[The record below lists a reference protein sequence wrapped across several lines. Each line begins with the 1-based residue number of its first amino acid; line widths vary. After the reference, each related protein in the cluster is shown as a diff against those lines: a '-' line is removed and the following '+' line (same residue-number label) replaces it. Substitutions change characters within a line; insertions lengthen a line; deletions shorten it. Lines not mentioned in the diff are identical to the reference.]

1 MSRPPASRGPTA
13 RLDFESGGYRYSIHR
28 PLVTHPH
35 YDTLL
40 LASREYA
47 EGGPVKLVE
56 LKPVVLEEGHE
67 GLERVL
73 EEVRLA
79 RLLHHPNIAGVYG
92 YAVHDELP
100 YIVMEHLRGC
110 YLLTA
115 MDAAV
120 AVGRRLSPA
129 FAAYVAA
136 EVADAL
142 DHAHR
147 CEGEDREPL
156 HLVHR
161 AVGPMRIRLG
171 RNGRVQLTNFGA
183 AYSELL
189 GRIRSPDGLLRGD
202 PAYIAPEI
210 LRGFLRPEPG
220 QRDILTPRSLDGRAD
235 LFSLGLVL
243 LEMLV
248 ASYPLDAPD
257 TLWRDV
263 KRRFPAEVRVEVPT
277 FLELETLADRV
288 LHFGPEEVQQVA
300 EDLPAPLRRIV
311 ARALRPHPDE
321 RHPSADVLRDEL
333 RAWLQGLPRPYGA
346 KEAEQELARLLQ
358 EASDLGG
365 LAAHAGVERGVLP
378 LPPDMDPN
386 DFH

>member
-1 MSRPPASRGPTA
+1 MPRPPASRGPAA
-13 RLDFESGGYRYSIHR
+13 RLGFESGGYRYSIHR

-47 EGGPVKLVE
+47 AGGPVKLVE
-56 LKPVVLEEGHE
+56 LKPVVLEEGRE

-92 YAVHDELP
+92 YAVNDELP

-115 MDAAV
+115 MDAAM

-147 CEGEDREPL
+147 CEGEEREPL

-171 RNGRVQLTNFGA
+171 RKGRVQLTNFGA

-220 QRDILTPRSLDGRAD
+220 QRDLLTPRSLDGRAD

-257 TLWRDV
+257 ALWRDV
-263 KRRFPAEVRVEVPT
+263 KRRFPAEVRGEVPT
-277 FLELETLADRV
+277 FLKLETLADRV
-288 LHFGPEEVQQVA
+288 LHFGPEEVQRVA
-300 EDLPAPLRRIV
+300 EEVPVPLRRMV
-311 ARALRPHPDE
+311 AKALRPHPDE
-321 RHPSADVLRDEL
+321 RYPSADVLRDEL
-333 RAWLQGLPRPYGA
+333 RAWLLGLARPYGA
-346 KEAEQELARLLQ
+346 KEAEEELAELLK
-358 EASDLGG
+358 EASDLRG

-378 LPPDMDPN
+378 VPPDMDSD

>member
-1 MSRPPASRGPTA
+1 MSRSSHGPAA
-13 RLDFESGGYRYSIHR
+13 RLTFESGGYRYSVLRH
-28 PLVTHPH
+28 LVTHPQ

-40 LASREYA
+40 LASRQHE

-56 LKPVVLEEGHE
+56 LKPVVLEEGSE

-79 RLLHHPNIAGVYG
+79 RFVRQPNIAAVYG
-92 YAVHDELP
+92 YAVQNELP

-129 FAAYVAA
+129 FAAYVAV

-142 DHAHR
+142 DYAHR
-147 CEGEDREPL
+147 AMDEAGRPL
-156 HLVHR
+156 HMVHR

-210 LRGFLRPEPG
+210 LLGFLRPEPG
-220 QRDILTPRSLDGRAD
+220 QRDVLTPRNLDGRAD
-235 LFSLGLVL
+235 IFSLGLVL

-248 ASYPLDAPD
+248 ASYPLDPPD
-257 TLWRDV
+257 VLWRDV
-263 KRRFPAEVRVEVPT
+263 KRRFPAEVRSEVHT
-277 FLELETLADRV
+277 FIKLETLADRV
-288 LHFGPEEVQQVA
+288 LHFGPEEVQRVA
-300 EDLPAPLRRIV
+300 EDMPVPLRRIV
-311 ARALRPHPDE
+311 STARRPNPDE
-321 RHPSADVLRDEL
+321 RYPSADKLRDEL
-333 RAWLQGLPRPYGA
+333 RAYLGGLPQPYGA
-346 KEAEQELARLLQ
+346 KEAEEELAEILK
-358 EASDLGG
+358 EATDLDK

-378 LPPDMDPN
+378 VLPDIDTD

>member
-1 MSRPPASRGPTA
+1 MSHPPASRGPA
-13 RLDFESGGYRYSIHR
+13 PRLTFESGGYRYSVNRH
-28 PLVTHPH
+28 LVTHPH

-40 LASREYA
+40 LASREHT

-56 LKPVVLEEGHE
+56 LKPVVLEGGRE

-79 RLLHHPNIAGVYG
+79 RFLRHPNIAAVYG
-92 YAVHDELP
+92 YAVHNEVP
-100 YIVMEHLRGC
+100 HIVMEHLRGC

-120 AVGRRLSPA
+120 ALGRRLSPA

-142 DHAHR
+142 DYAHR
-147 CEGEDREPL
+147 CEGDDRKPL

-171 RNGRVQLTNFGA
+171 KSGRVQLTNFGA

-210 LRGFLRPEPG
+210 LLGFLRPEPG
-220 QRDILTPRSLDGRAD
+220 QRDVLTPRNLDGRAD
-235 LFSLGLVL
+235 IFSLGLVL

-248 ASYPLDAPD
+248 ASYPLDPPD
-257 TLWRDV
+257 ALWQDV
-263 KRRFPAEVRVEVPT
+263 KRRFPATVRSESPS
-277 FLELETLADRV
+277 FLKLETLADRV
-288 LHFGPEEVQQVA
+288 LHFGPEEVQRVA
-300 EDLPAPLRRIV
+300 EEVPAQLRRIV
-311 ARALRPHPDE
+311 STALRPNPDE
-321 RHPSADVLRDEL
+321 RYASADKLRDEL
-333 RAWLQGLPRPYGA
+333 RAYLRGWPQPYGA
-346 KEAEQELARLLQ
+346 KEAEEELVELLK
-358 EASDLGG
+358 EAHDLDK
-365 LAAHAGVERGVLP
+365 LAARGGVERGVLP
-378 LPPDMDPN
+378 LPPDMDSD

>member
-1 MSRPPASRGPTA
+1 MSRPSPPRAPAA
-13 RLDFESGGYRYSIHR
+13 RLTFESGDYRYSIHR
-28 PLVTHPH
+28 HLVTHPH

-40 LASREYA
+40 LASREYTQ
-47 EGGPVKLVE
+47 GGPVKLVE
-56 LKPVVLEEGHE
+56 LKPVVLEEGSE

-79 RLLHHPNIAGVYG
+79 RFLRHPSIAAVYG
-92 YAVHDELP
+92 YAVQGELP
-100 YIVMEHLRGC
+100 HIVMEHLRGC
-110 YLLTA
+110 YLLTV

-142 DHAHR
+142 DYAHR
-147 CEGEDREPL
+147 CEGDDRKPL
-156 HLVHR
+156 HIVHR

-210 LRGFLRPEPG
+210 LQGFLRPEPG
-220 QRDILTPRSLDGRAD
+220 QRDLLTPRNLDGRAD
-235 LFSLGLVL
+235 IFSLGLVL

-248 ASYPLDAPD
+248 ASYPLDPPD

-263 KRRFPAEVRVEVPT
+263 QRRFPSEVRSEVPT
-277 FLELETLADRV
+277 FLKLETLADRV
-288 LHFGPEEVQQVA
+288 LHFGPEEVQRMAEEVA
-300 EDLPAPLRRIV
+300 PPLRRIITK
-311 ARALRPHPDE
+311 ALHPDPSE
-321 RHPSADVLRDEL
+321 RYPSADKLRDEL
-333 RAWLQGLPRPYGA
+333 RAYVRGLPQPIGA
-346 KEAEQELARLLQ
+346 NEAEEELAGFLK
-358 EASDLGG
+358 EASDLDK
-365 LAAHAGVERGVLP
+365 LAVHTGVERGVLP
-378 LPPDMDPN
+378 VPPDMNSD

>member
-1 MSRPPASRGPTA
+1 MSRSPHGPAA
-13 RLDFESGGYRYSIHR
+13 RITFESGGFRYSILRH
-28 PLVTHPH
+28 LVTHPQ

-40 LASREYA
+40 LASRQHA

-79 RLLHHPNIAGVYG
+79 RFLRHSNIAAVYG
-92 YAVHDELP
+92 YAVQNELP

-129 FAAYVAA
+129 FAAYVSA

-142 DHAHR
+142 DYAHR
-147 CEGEDREPL
+147 AMDEAGRPL
-156 HLVHR
+156 HMVHR

-210 LRGFLRPEPG
+210 LLGFLRPEPG
-220 QRDILTPRSLDGRAD
+220 QRDVLTPRNLDGRAD
-235 LFSLGLVL
+235 IFSVGLVL
-243 LEMLV
+243 MEMVL
-248 ASYPLDAPD
+248 ASYPLDPLD
-257 TLWRDV
+257 SLWRDV
-263 KRRFPAEVRVEVPT
+263 KRRFPAEVRSEVPT
-277 FLELETLADRV
+277 FIKLETLADRV
-288 LHFGPEEVQQVA
+288 LHFGPEEVQRVA
-300 EDLPAPLRRIV
+300 EEVPTPLRQIV
-311 ARALRPHPDE
+311 SKALRPDPDE
-321 RHPSADVLRDEL
+321 RYQTAGELRDEL
-333 RAWLQGLPRPYGA
+333 RAYLRALSQPYGA
-346 KEAEQELARLLQ
+346 KDAEEELAEILK
-358 EASDLGG
+358 EASDLDK

-378 LPPDMDPN
+378 VPPDIDTD

>member
-1 MSRPPASRGPTA
+1 MSRPPASRGPAA
-13 RLDFESGGYRYSIHR
+13 RLGFESGGYRYSIHR

-40 LASREYA
+40 LASREHA
-47 EGGPVKLVE
+47 EGGPVRLVE

-79 RLLHHPNIAGVYG
+79 RLLHHPNIAAVYG
-92 YAVHDELP
+92 YAVHDERP
-100 YIVMEHLRGC
+100 HIVMEHLRGC

-115 MDAAV
+115 LDAAM

-210 LRGFLRPEPG
+210 LRGFLLPEPG
-220 QRDILTPRSLDGRAD
+220 QRDLLTPRSLDGRAD

-257 TLWRDV
+257 ALWRDV
-263 KRRFPAEVRVEVPT
+263 KRRFPAEVRAEVPT
-277 FLELETLADRV
+277 FLKLETLADRV
-288 LHFGPEEVQQVA
+288 LHFGPEEVQRVA
-300 EDLPAPLRRIV
+300 EEVPVPLRRMV
-311 ARALRPHPDE
+311 AKALRPHPDE
-321 RHPSADVLRDEL
+321 RYPSADVLRDEL
-333 RAWLQGLPRPYGA
+333 RAWLLGLARPYGA
-346 KEAEQELARLLQ
+346 KEAEEELAELLKQ
-358 EASDLGG
+358 ASDLRG

-378 LPPDMDPN
+378 VPPDMDSD

>member
-1 MSRPPASRGPTA
+1 MSRPPASRGPVA
-13 RLDFESGGYRYSIHR
+13 RLTFESGGYRYSVHR
-28 PLVTHPH
+28 HLVTHPH

-40 LASREYA
+40 LASREHV

-56 LKPVVLEEGHE
+56 LKPVVLEEGRE

-79 RLLHHPNIAGVYG
+79 RYLRHPNIAAVYG
-92 YAVHDELP
+92 YAVQNELP
-100 YIVMEHLRGC
+100 HIVMEHLRGC

-142 DHAHR
+142 DYAHR
-147 CEGEDREPL
+147 REGDDGKPL

-210 LRGFLRPEPG
+210 LLGFLRPELG
-220 QRDILTPRSLDGRAD
+220 QTDVLTPRNLDGRAD
-235 LFSLGLVL
+235 IFSLGLVL

-248 ASYPLDAPD
+248 ASYPLDPPD
-257 TLWRDV
+257 VLWRDV
-263 KRRFPAEVRVEVPT
+263 KRRFPYNVRSEAPT
-277 FLELETLADRV
+277 FLKLETLADRV
-288 LHFGPEEVQQVA
+288 LHFGPEEVQRVA
-300 EDLPAPLRRIV
+300 DEVPEPLRRIV
-311 ARALRPHPDE
+311 STALRPSPNE
-321 RHPSADVLRDEL
+321 RYPSADKLRDEL
-333 RAWLQGLPRPYGA
+333 RDYLRGWPQPYGA
-346 KEAEQELARLLQ
+346 KEAEEELAALLK
-358 EASDLGG
+358 EASDLDK
-365 LAAHAGVERGVLP
+365 LAVRAGVERGVLP
-378 LPPDMDPN
+378 LPPDMGSD

>member
-1 MSRPPASRGPTA
+1 MSRSPHGPAA
-13 RLDFESGGYRYSIHR
+13 RITFESGGYRYSILRH
-28 PLVTHPH
+28 LVTHPQ

-40 LASREYA
+40 LASRQHA

-79 RLLHHPNIAGVYG
+79 RFLRHPNNIAAVYG
-92 YAVHDELP
+92 YAVQNELP
-100 YIVMEHLRGC
+100 YIVMEHMRGC

-129 FAAYVAA
+129 FAAYVAG

-142 DHAHR
+142 DFAHR
-147 CEGEDREPL
+147 AVDEAGRPL

-210 LRGFLRPEPG
+210 LLGFLRPEPG
-220 QRDILTPRSLDGRAD
+220 QRDVLTPRNLDGRAD
-235 LFSLGLVL
+235 IFSIGLVL
-243 LEMLV
+243 MEMLL
-248 ASYPLDAPD
+248 ASYPLDPPNS
-257 TLWRDV
+257 LWRDV
-263 KRRFPAEVRVEVPT
+263 KRRFPAEVRSEVPT
-277 FLELETLADRV
+277 FIKLETLADRV
-288 LHFGPEEVQQVA
+288 LHFGPEEVQRVA
-300 EDLPAPLRRIV
+300 EEVPTSLRQIV
-311 ARALRPHPDE
+311 SKALRPNPDE
-321 RHPSADVLRDEL
+321 RYQTAGELRDEL
-333 RAWLQGLPRPYGA
+333 HAYLRGLPQPYGA
-346 KEAEQELARLLQ
+346 KDAEEELAEILK
-358 EASDLGG
+358 EASDLDK

-378 LPPDMDPN
+378 VPPDIDTD

>member
-1 MSRPPASRGPTA
+1 M
-13 RLDFESGGYRYSIHR
+13 
-28 PLVTHPH
+28 
-35 YDTLL
+35 
-40 LASREYA
+40 
-47 EGGPVKLVE
+47 E
-56 LKPVVLEEGHE
+56 LKPVVLEEGSE

-79 RLLHHPNIAGVYG
+79 RFLRHPNIAAVYG
-92 YAVHDELP
+92 YAVQGKLP
-100 YIVMEHLRGC
+100 HIVMEHLRGC

-142 DHAHR
+142 DSAHR
-147 CEGEDREPL
+147 CEGDDRKPL
-156 HLVHR
+156 HIVHR

-171 RNGRVQLTNFGA
+171 RNGSVQLTNFGA

-210 LRGFLRPEPG
+210 LQGFLRPEPG
-220 QRDILTPRSLDGRAD
+220 QRDLLTPRNLDGRAD
-235 LFSLGLVL
+235 IFSLGLVL

-248 ASYPLDAPD
+248 ASYPFDPPD

-263 KRRFPAEVRVEVPT
+263 QRRFPSEVRSEVPT

-288 LHFGPEEVQQVA
+288 LHFGPEEVQRMA
-300 EDLPAPLRRIV
+300 EEVPPPLGRIV
-311 ARALRPHPDE
+311 TQALRPDPSE
-321 RHPSADVLRDEL
+321 RYASADTLRDEL
-333 RAWLQGLPRPYGA
+333 RAYLRGLPQPFGA
-346 KEAEQELARLLQ
+346 NEAEEELAELLK
-358 EASDLGG
+358 EASDLGK
-365 LAAHAGVERGVLP
+365 LAVHTGVETGVLP
-378 LPPDMDPN
+378 VPPDMSSD